1 MERCDFS
8 SVITIIND
16 HISESK
22 RGNQSDL
29 MYALFD
35 TFATDEINIEETFD
49 EGAVCRWVNGV
60 RKISPKIT
68 KYYSENN
75 KKSCLSSDIEQNIL
89 PMMYDSDMAVREIYD
104 LVIYD
109 TTISDGVK
117 QKLTAGYPFSNS
129 KEKADFLSAV
139 LCFSME
145 RNFIKR
151 EPEKSSLKD
160 YGALSP
166 FVKNLIYG
174 AEVPKPCRYFCDR
187 AGEQSEL
194 HFMLSEYGKVF
205 LQGIPGI
212 GKSEL
217 AKAYAQ
223 SFKKEYT
230 NIIYINYSGSLKN
243 DIIKLDFA
251 EDYNAN
257 EPEAD
262 RFRRH
267 DRFLR
272 SLKDDSLII
281 IDNFNTV
288 ASDDETLST
297 VLAYSCRIL
306 FTTRSRFDEYN
317 DTYTVEEMP
326 DDELLGLMG
335 SLYSEADNHSEILRE
350 IIHTVHNHTFAV
362 ELSARLLE
370 VGILAPDQLL
380 EKLRAEKAAMDSEDK
395 ISAKKDGKS
404 RKATY
409 YTHIHTLFSLYKLS
423 KAESEVMRN
432 LALAPHNG
440 VNIKLFALWLEL
452 KNMNAINDLIESGF
466 VKELPGRMIA
476 LHPMIQEITLDEMK
490 PSVVNCSTF
499 LQSIQTICM
508 CHGNDVLYYKQ
519 LFEMIDSIVDLI
531 DNDDMK
537 TYLLFLEDVFPY
549 CEKYE
554 NHHLMQ
560 KVTNILSSLLKDSNI
575 GADKDRA
582 LLYDYLAIVADDPL
596 VSIQYEERAIST
608 IKKVHSGNIVLV
620 CNLYTNLSHFYH
632 MSGNIKSALDNMGT
646 ALQLA
651 KKFKIENHHDNLVR
665 RRNYATFL
673 VAAGQPL
680 YALAELMN
688 LSEVIEY
695 HYSNQSLD
703 YAMVQEDMGK
713 IFCCLGKK
721 EQASKHFKYAFHLY
735 KIHFQS
741 EPERIEAKKQEMI
754 MYLSMEKLM

>member
-1 MERCDFS
+1 MERCDFC
-8 SVITIIND
+8 SVMAIIRKYIGESYDISQTDLLYELFAAFAND
-16 HISESK
+16 EQ
-22 RGNQSDL
+22 N
-29 MYALFD
+29 YEYVFD
-35 TFATDEINIEETFD
+35 N
-49 EGAVCRWVNGV
+49 GLVCRWFKGAA
-60 RKISPKIT
+60 KISPQIT
-68 KYYSENN
+68 RYYTEEHN
-75 KKSCLSSDIEQNIL
+75 KKRLSSDIEKKIL
-89 PMMYDSDMAVREIYD
+89 PLMVDSDMAVKEIFD
-104 LVIYD
+104 LVVYD

-117 QKLTAGYPFSNS
+117 QKLTAGYPFSHS

-151 EPEKSSLKD
+151 EAGSKKLTEGK
-160 YGALSP
+160 ALSP
-166 FVKNLIYG
+166 IVNDVIFG
-174 AEVPKPCRYFCDR
+174 ADVPKPCRWFCGRDK
-187 AGEQSEL
+187 EL
-194 HFMLSEYGKVF
+194 DALHDQLSENSKIF

-217 AKAYAQ
+217 AKAYA
-223 SFKKEYT
+223 KKHKKDYT
-230 NIIYINYSGSLKN
+230 NIIYINYSGNLKT
-243 DIIKLDFA
+243 DIVNLDFA
-251 EDYNAN
+251 DDYNAS
-257 EPEAD
+257 EPEAE

-267 DRFLR
+267 NRFLR
-272 SLKDDSLII
+272 SLKADSLII
-281 IDNFNTV
+281 VDNFNAV
-288 ASDDETLST
+288 ATDDELLSE
-297 VLAYSCRIL
+297 VLEYSCRIL
-306 FTTRSRFDEYN
+306 FTTRSRFDDY
-317 DTYTVEEMP
+317 DTYTIEEMP
-326 DDELLGLMG
+326 DDALLELTGKLFTD
-335 SLYSEADNHSEILRE
+335 ADKYQAILSEI
-350 IIHTVHNHTFAV
+350 IQTVHNHTFAV
-362 ELSARLLE
+362 ELAARLLE

-380 EKLRAEKAAMDSEDK
+380 KKLRAEKAAMDSKDK
-395 ISAKKDGKS
+395 VSAKKDGKS
-404 RKATY
+404 KKATY

-423 KAESEVMRN
+423 SAETYIMCN
-432 LALAPHNG
+432 LALAPRNG